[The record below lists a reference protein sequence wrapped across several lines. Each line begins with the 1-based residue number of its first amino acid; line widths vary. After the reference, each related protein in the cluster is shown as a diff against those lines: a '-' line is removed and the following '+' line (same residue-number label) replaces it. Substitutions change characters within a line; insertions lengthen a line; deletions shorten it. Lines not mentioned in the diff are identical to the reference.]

1 VELTVRQSENS
12 CKSLIDTIHGGCIT
26 RTTDCWRIIPAGKS
40 LVVHI
45 YCLKIRSSIS
55 SSSCKE
61 IFQLS
66 MSAYTICRSRPTV
79 SKGSWS
85 NQTENL
91 TISYLAYIP
100 CLHKACK
107 KNYRSMSLGRP
118 SRGVGMLKDGKAGTL
133 NRLPVAPSSSSIP
146 SGKLGILLRA
156 PAKNCNQHI
165 IQQKALIHVRQESRN
180 WTSSRPFIHWSCLRR
195 SGRTANGLRRSSSGI
210 A

>member
-1 VELTVRQSENS
+1 VAKLHQPWPTADVYFQDQRQYPQDKGRQETAFAPSQQLSAINASGTHRTTVRNS

-40 LVVHI
+40 LVVQI

-107 KNYRSMSLGRP
+107 KNTDQCR
-118 SRGVGMLKDGKAGTL
+118 
-133 NRLPVAPSSSSIP
+133 
-146 SGKLGILLRA
+146 
-156 PAKNCNQHI
+156 
-165 IQQKALIHVRQESRN
+165 
-180 WTSSRPFIHWSCLRR
+180 
-195 SGRTANGLRRSSSGI
+195 
-210 A
+210 